1 MITILNGK
9 LTIPESERFIGF
21 AGDNL
26 ARTIEFLL
34 SGLKEAD
41 RIYRLYLTFD
51 DGTVN
56 HFVLPSAVT
65 KNGVLLTWDV
75 KKGHIFKSGNVRAQ
89 IKAFSDTGV
98 VYHTSP
104 DTFIVGNSAEFSDF
118 FGTENSEFLEYEE
131 MLNNLKAQVQ
141 EICTLA
147 PYIGDNGN
155 WYIYDASKGEYVDS
169 GRSSYAEGQTITVDQ
184 TYSSKSENPQ
194 SGKAVAQAVAGVKL
208 KVEDGAIE
216 LKHFSD
222 ELLIPEDKL
231 VGIYWENEN
240 MLSVMSY
247 EFLNGLMQAEYDKTG
262 GWSKTIFRLR
272 FISAFPQYSLVGSD
286 EYIGITDT
294 VSDKLLLINIAKGEL
309 YTYKKGSSAVVK
321 GSSSAEL
328 SEGCVEL
335 KHFSEELLIPED
347 KLEGIYWENE
357 NMLSVMSYELLDELM
372 QAECDKTGGW
382 SKTIFR
388 LRFISAFPQYSLVG
402 SDEYIGITDTVSNN
416 LLLINLVSGE
426 IFTYEKGSSSVEISS
441 PSGFEVDFNYNPDSE
456 NAQSGIAVA
465 QALEDVEAKVTEGS
479 LELKHFSE
487 ELLIPED
494 KLEGIY
500 WENENM
506 LSVMSFEFLD
516 GLMQAECDKTGG
528 WSKTIFRLKFIS
540 AFPYYD
546 VLGSDEYIGITD
558 TVSNN
563 LLLINLVS
571 GELFTYIK
579 GSNYLLRAGAEAE
592 ADKTFVNAGTFT
604 SYSDLDN
611 YDFEEGKL
619 YFFELNGYFPNNT
632 VNASNPSNQIKGYFL
647 GMYKSNL
654 KQLLFRSACTDSTAY
669 FLYDIGTDN
678 IGTTF
683 SHTNDYNADNGNQ
696 PISGKGVAQAL
707 APIYSMLSGVEDLL
721 AGI

>member
-34 SGLKEAD
+34 CGQKEAD

-65 KNGVLLTWDV
+65 KDGVLLTWDV
-75 KKGHIFKSGNVRAQ
+75 QKGHIFKSGNVRAQ
-89 IKAFSDTGV
+89 IKAFSGTGV
-98 VYHTSP
+98 VYHTRP

-147 PYIGDNGN
+147 PYIGENGN
-155 WYIYDASKGEYVDS
+155 WYIYDATKGEYVDS

-184 TYSSKSENPQ
+184 TYSPKSENPQ

-208 KVEDGAIE
+208 SEGSVE

-231 VGIYWENEN
+231 EGIYWENEN

-247 EFLNGLMQAEYDKTG
+247 EFLDELMQAECDKTG
-262 GWSKTIFRLR
+262 GWSKTVFRLG
-272 FISAFPQYSLVGSD
+272 FISSFPQYSLVGSD

-309 YTYKKGSSAVVK
+309 YTYKKGSGTIVK
-321 GSSSAEL
+321 TTSSSEL

-357 NMLSVMSYELLDELM
+357 NMLSVMSYELLNGLM

-382 SKTIFR
+382 SKTVFR

-402 SDEYIGITDTVSNN
+402 SDEYIGITDTVSDN

-426 IFTYEKGSSSVEISS
+426 LFTYKKGSSSIEISAS
-441 PSGFEVDFNYNPDSE
+441 SGAQVDLDYNPDSE

-465 QALEDVEAKVTEGS
+465 QALENAEAKIAEGS
-479 LELKHFSE
+479 VELKHFSE

-500 WENENM
+500 WENKNM
-506 LSVMSFEFLD
+506 LSVMSFELLD
-516 GLMQAECDKTGG
+516 GLLQTECDETGG

-546 VLGSDEYIGITD
+546 ILGSDEYIGITD
-558 TVSNN
+558 TVSDN

-571 GELFTYIK
+571 GELFTYVK
-579 GSNYLLRAGAEAE
+579 GSSCILRAGAEAE
-592 ADKTFVNAGTFT
+592 ADKTFVNAGTFA
-604 SYSDLDN
+604 SYSELDS
-611 YDFEEGKL
+611 YDFEAGKL
-619 YFFELNGYFPNNT
+619 YFFELNGYFPNNI
-632 VNASNPSNQIKGYFL
+632 VNISNPSNQIKGYFT
-647 GMYKSNL
+647 GMYNSSL
-654 KQLLFRSACTDSTAY
+654 KQLWFRIPYSDSTTY
-669 FLYDIGTDN
+669 YLHN
-678 IGTTF
+678 IGNESIATHV
-683 SHTNDYNADNGNQ
+683 SHTDEYNSDNGNQ

-707 APIYSMLSGVEDLL
+707 SPIYSMLSGVEQLL

>member
-65 KNGVLLTWDV
+65 KDGVLLTWKV
-75 KKGHIFKSGNVRAQ
+75 KKEHIFKSGNVRAQ
-89 IKAFSDTGV
+89 IKAFSDTGI

-104 DTFIVGNSAEFSDF
+104 DTFLVGNSAEFSDH

-141 EICTLA
+141 EICTLT

-155 WYIYDASKGEYVDS
+155 WYVYDAEKGTYVDS
-169 GRSSYAEGQTITVDQ
+169 GRSSYAEGKTITVDQ
-184 TYSSKSENPQ
+184 TYAPKSENPQ

-208 KVEDGAIE
+208 QVEEGAIE

-231 VGIYWENEN
+231 EGIYWENEN

-247 EFLNGLMQAEYDKTG
+247 EFLDELMQAECDKTG
-262 GWSKTIFRLR
+262 GWSKTIFRLK
-272 FISAFPQYSLVGSD
+272 FIASFPQHNLLGSD

-294 VSDKLLLINIAKGEL
+294 VSNKLLLVNIAKGEL
-309 YTYKKGSSAVVK
+309 YTYQKGSSAVVK
-321 GSSSAEL
+321 VSSSSVGLAEG
-328 SEGCVEL
+328 SVEL

-357 NMLSVMSYELLDELM
+357 NMLSVMSYAFLDELMQAECDKTGGWSKTVFRLKFIGSFPAYGLLGSDEYIGITDTVSDKLLLINIASGAMFTYEKGSASVVSSATSEVEVDRNYDPESTNAQSGIAVAQALENVEAKVAEGSVELKHFSEELLIPEDILEGIYWENENMLSVMSYAFLDELM

-388 LRFISAFPQYSLVG
+388 LKFIGSFPDYGLLGDS
-402 SDEYIGITDTVSNN
+402 EYIGITDTISNK
-416 LLLINLVSGE
+416 LLLINLSSGAL
-426 IFTYEKGSSSVEISS
+426 FTYEKGSGYVYNVNSTEPSFVYAGTFDTENKLINYKFEEDNTMYMFRIGGELRDMLGSSNVPSLGTMCIGYYYVTTENINQGLMYQTVLPDGYYYSLNISNRQATRHS
-441 PSGFEVDFNYNPDSE
+441 MAVNYY
-456 NAQSGIAVA
+456 NANDNAPLNGKAVA
-465 QALEDVEAKVTEGS
+465 QALS
-479 LELKHFSE
+479 
-487 ELLIPED
+487 P
-494 KLEGIY
+494 IY
-500 WENENM
+500 ET
-506 LSVMSFEFLD
+506 LD
-516 GLMQAECDKTGG
+516 GM
-528 WSKTIFRLKFIS
+528 
-540 AFPYYD
+540 
-546 VLGSDEYIGITD
+546 
-558 TVSNN
+558 
-563 LLLINLVS
+563 
-571 GELFTYIK
+571 
-579 GSNYLLRAGAEAE
+579 
-592 ADKTFVNAGTFT
+592 
-604 SYSDLDN
+604 
-611 YDFEEGKL
+611 EE
-619 YFFELNGYFPNNT
+619 
-632 VNASNPSNQIKGYFL
+632 
-647 GMYKSNL
+647 
-654 KQLLFRSACTDSTAY
+654 
-669 FLYDIGTDN
+669 
-678 IGTTF
+678 
-683 SHTNDYNADNGNQ
+683 
-696 PISGKGVAQAL
+696 
-707 APIYSMLSGVEDLL
+707 LL